1 MFKQFIQGLIV
12 ILCGIPLHLSAQN
25 IDPAMIA
32 QIQALP
38 QAQQEALAR
47 QYGINLDTM
56 TRGKSSQLQLAQP
69 GEPLTQAKP
78 IPEFQPFSFF
88 SDLDEDEDEEIK
100 RFGVDLFNQE
110 VTTFAPTDNAQVPS
124 DYRLGVGDELSI
136 QLYGNEN
143 QEFTLM
149 VNRNGELN
157 FPKLGAFNVAG
168 LTFNDA
174 TKLIKNRIKEQL
186 IGVEALV
193 SMGRLRV
200 INVFMAGE
208 VKVPG
213 AYSVSALT
221 TVTQGLFQAGGVSD
235 IGSLRN
241 IQVKRNGETVAV
253 FDVYDLLLAGDT
265 TQDVRLQSGDVI
277 FVPTYDAIIEV
288 LGEVKRPMLYESAGE
303 TIDEVISMAGGF
315 TSNAFDEQVSVIRNN
330 RGALAKVINVDIAS
344 NSAEIKVQDG
354 DKVTVFSNS
363 ERLTNTVKITGAVT
377 RPGSYGWQE
386 GTRVS
391 DLLTNIRRDF
401 NRTADL
407 EYALIVREK
416 NARND
421 IEVLQFSP
429 VMAVTEPGSTDDV
442 VLLDNDEIVI
452 VDYVSLTELDK
463 KKTEALEKAKT
474 QTENEQY
481 NRMQREQARIRNLRL
496 QNSSI
501 GANADTV
508 SELNGNELPELEH
521 EKEKSDDEIVDNS
534 RETLLLPIVE
544 KLKNQVRQ
552 SEPVQVVTISGAVK
566 APGEY
571 PLGKDYTIGDLVLA
585 AGGLKDSAFLQ
596 SVEIRRVNQLVDGNI
611 EAEYFNTD
619 ISTQE
624 KLEAFFLN
632 SRDHVNVRESAD
644 WNPTDTIEIT
654 GEVKFP
660 GKYLVNKGETLTSVI
675 RRAGGVTNEGSLK
688 SAVFTRESI
697 AEQET
702 LRAKEFAQ
710 SVVRD
715 FAASVLTE
723 ETIKS
728 TFEEVSAIAVK
739 LSEFEGKGRLLIDL
753 NAAFAGNTNADMEV
767 LDGDKLY
774 IPKKT
779 NTVTVVGEVRRQGT
793 HGFDSQLSLEDYIA
807 LSAGL
812 SKRADNDNIY
822 IIKANGAVVMPDTSL
837 TAFAS
842 PDMYLSAG
850 DTVIVPVDGG
860 YKDNIPLW
868 RDITQIIYQGTVAI
882 AAVANL

>member
-1 MFKQFIQGLIV
+1 MFKQFIQGLVV
-12 ILCGIPLHLSAQN
+12 ILCGIPLHLSAQT

-38 QAQQEALAR
+38 KAQQEALAR
-47 QYGINLDTM
+47 QYGIDLNAM
-56 TRGKSSQLQLAQP
+56 TRGQSSPLQLAQP
-69 GEPLTQAKP
+69 GEPLTQA
-78 IPEFQPFSFF
+78 QPSAELQSFNYF
-88 SDLDEDEDEEIK
+88 SDLEEEDEIK

-136 QLYGNEN
+136 QLYGNDN
-143 QEFTLM
+143 QELTLM
-149 VNRNGELN
+149 VNRSGELN

-168 LTFNDA
+168 LTFDDA
-174 TKLIKNRIKEQL
+174 TKLIKNRIKEQF

-241 IQVKRNGETVAV
+241 IQVKRSGKTVAV

-303 TIDEVISMAGGF
+303 TIQEVISMAGGF

-330 RGALAKVINVDIAS
+330 RGALAKVINVDLAS
-344 NSAEIKVQDG
+344 SKSVDITVQDG

-363 ERLTNTVKITGAVT
+363 ERLTNTVKISGAVT
-377 RPGSYGWQE
+377 RPGSYGWHK
-386 GTRVS
+386 GNRVS
-391 DLLTNIRRDF
+391 DLLTDIRRDF

-429 VMAVTEPGSTDDV
+429 VLAVTEPGSINDI
-442 VLLDNDEIVI
+442 VLQDNDEIVI
-452 VDYVSLTELDK
+452 VDYVSLTALDK

-496 QNSSI
+496 RNSGMVGNDDSLSDMETI
-501 GANADTV
+501 EL
-508 SELNGNELPELEH
+508 SEYQDESEE
-521 EKEKSDDEIVDNS
+521 SDDDVVDNS

-571 PLGKDYTIGDLVLA
+571 PLGNDYTIGDLVLA

-596 SVEIRRVNQLVDGNI
+596 SVEIRRVNQQVDGNI

-619 ISTQE
+619 ISSAKQ
-624 KLEAFFLN
+624 LEAFSLK

-660 GKYLVNKGETLTSVI
+660 GQYLVNKGETLTSVI

-702 LRAKEFAQ
+702 ERAKEFAQ

-739 LSEFEGKGRLLIDL
+739 LSEFEGQGRLLIDL

-767 LDGDKLY
+767 LDGDKLH
-774 IPKKT
+774 IPKRT

-793 HGFDSQLSLEDYIA
+793 HGFDGQLSLEDYIA